1 QDQQRA
7 EAAEQ
12 ARREA
17 AARQGEQARQDLE
30 SALKQVEQ
38 AMRAGI
44 EDGTLAPDVLEKMDR
59 IRELLDDVLDEQ
71 EKEAWRHAAD
81 DKAPTPEDLRRA
93 MDDMTREGGV
103 REELEQAIRML
114 EAVRDLRTLRDLAE
128 DLRTLEDAQ
137 RALARDMAQ
146 RALARDLEE
155 TDPPPSDAASARQAG
170 QAGQAGQDEAADL
183 AARQEDLARR
193 LEQNVQTMQR
203 LADKPS
209 MDALKR
215 ESLRAPSRDALH
227 EMERA
232 RDNLKKKRPD
242 REQGQASANLA
253 AQKLAAAAAAME
265 QALARMDQGAQQ
277 AEIRDVL
284 EETLEFTRW
293 LEGPEASGATSWN
306 VGDAREDAQAVARV
320 AHWLAGRMAAL
331 ADAHAF
337 ESDVLRRVAASMTAQ
352 ADALATGGSAK
363 AVADARRQ
371 ARSGA
376 RELLKW
382 LNQPQG

>member
-1 QDQQRA
+1 
-7 EAAEQ
+7 
-12 ARREA
+12 
-17 AARQGEQARQDLE
+17 
-30 SALKQVEQ
+30 
-38 AMRAGI
+38 
-44 EDGTLAPDVLEKMDR
+44 
-59 IRELLDDVLDEQ
+59 
-71 EKEAWRHAAD
+71 
-81 DKAPTPEDLRRA
+81 
-93 MDDMTREGGV
+93 
-103 REELEQAIRML
+103 
-114 EAVRDLRTLRDLAE
+114 
-128 DLRTLEDAQ
+128 
-137 RALARDMAQ
+137 
-146 RALARDLEE
+146 
-155 TDPPPSDAASARQAG
+155 
-170 QAGQAGQDEAADL
+170 
-183 AARQEDLARR
+183 DLARR

-352 ADALATGGSAK
+352 ADALATGGSAE
-363 AVADARRQ
+363 AVADVRRQ

-382 LNQPQG
+382 LNQPQGAGGSDEGDGQGDNDFGGGDQGEGEEGTQGMASRMRGASGQQMAANQMTRELLRSLMEERRPAQGGGEGAPDPRGGSPRRPGATGG